1 MSSVGNITTE
11 SIVAGNKYFKDPDTT
26 INYVIAVIH
35 KANRNMIHRV
45 VDKFKLYVPT
55 ADECM
60 EMILYS
66 SRWYWKDVD
75 KENTIF
81 NLINTLQDYELT
93 ALMYTNDL
101 WHFKK
106 YNEDVT
112 RDIIKGMSSKYTNLS
127 DNPVDELYKAPEGIG
142 NLVHLVCSDDIK
154 GINIDYK
161 KLVNDTLNY

>member
-1 MSSVGNITTE
+1 
-11 SIVAGNKYFKDPDTT
+11 
-26 INYVIAVIH
+26 
-35 KANRNMIHRV
+35 
-45 VDKFKLYVPT
+45 
-55 ADECM
+55 
-60 EMILYS
+60 
-66 SRWYWKDVD
+66 
-75 KENTIF
+75 
-81 NLINTLQDYELT
+81 
-93 ALMYTNDL
+93 MYTNDL

-161 KLVNDTLNY
+161 KLVNDDPKLLDLLASTSKLDFTISLLTAFFSNPLT